1 MFLQFFVTFT
11 KAIDFSGYKIFLA
24 RWVQEAEGG
33 MGIVEFYHIFSY
45 RGQFNRGLS
54 PFPMN
59 TYNELSY
66 QGETRRQRFFKEN
79 FLLNFVQFRV
89 WENSF
94 LWVQKKMQCLKVSF
108 AHFLNNPIRH
118 LQKTIKKKKFSMK
131 NLCHPCKMH
140 KNLL

>member
-1 MFLQFFVTFT
+1 
-11 KAIDFSGYKIFLA
+11 
-24 RWVQEAEGG
+24 

-66 QGETRRQRFFKEN
+66 QGETRRQRFLKNF

-94 LWVQKKMQCLKVSF
+94 LCVQK
-108 AHFLNNPIRH
+108 NNAM
-118 LQKTIKKKKFSMK
+118 FES
-131 NLCHPCKMH
+131 
-140 KNLL
+140 